1 MARVKLNFKRLSVPE
16 KIAKARQILSALTG
30 NATFTNP
37 VPPLATLGA
46 GVDALDDAYTSAQ
59 TNKQAWH
66 GAVDVQTAKED
77 ALDQL
82 ISQCASYV
90 ESVAGLD
97 DSVIASAGM
106 DPRPPVGSSTLP
118 ETPNGLDATIG
129 DHEGELDLSWNPVT
143 NAMSYL
149 VQKSLDPNNAASWTQ
164 AGTATKSSTTIDGLT
179 SGTRYWFRVSAV
191 GAQGQSGWSDPA
203 TKIAP

>member
-1 MARVKLNFKRLSVPE
+1 MAKVKLNFRRLSVPE
-16 KIAKARQILSALTG
+16 KVSKARQILAALTG
-30 NATFTNP
+30 NAKFTNP

-59 TNKQAWH
+59 ANRQAWS
-66 GAVDVQTAKED
+66 GAVDVQTAKAD

-106 DPRPPVGSSTLP
+106 DPKAPAGSSTLP
-118 ETPNGLDATIG
+118 EAPSGLDATIG
-129 DHEGELDLSWNPVT
+129 DHEGELDLSWDPVT

-149 VQKSLDPNNAASWTQ
+149 VQKSLDPNNAAGWTQ
-164 AGTATKSSTTIDGLT
+164 AVTSTKSTTTIDGLT
-179 SGTRYWFRVSAV
+179 SGTRYWFRVAAV
-191 GAQGQSGWSDPA
+191 AALGQSGWSDPA

>member
-16 KIAKARQILSALTG
+16 KIAKARQIVASLTG
-30 NATFTNP
+30 NATFANP
-37 VPPLATLGA
+37 VPPLATLGV
-46 GVDALDDAYTSAQ
+46 GLDALDDAYTSAQ
-59 TNKQAWH
+59 ANKQAWH

-82 ISQCASYV
+82 ISQCVSYV
-90 ESVAGLD
+90 DSVAGLD

-106 DPRPPVGSSTLP
+106 DARPPIGSSTLP
-118 ETPNGLDATIG
+118 ETPNGLDVTIG
-129 DHEGELDLSWNPVT
+129 DHEGELDLSWDPVT

-149 VQKSLDPNNAASWTQ
+149 VQKSLDPNNAAGWTQ
-164 AGTATKSSTTIDGLT
+164 AGTSTKSTTTIDGLT
-179 SGTRYWFRVSAV
+179 SGTRFWFRVAAV
-191 GAQGQSGWSDPA
+191 AALGQSGWSDPA